1 MRNVLD
7 KVVDKIKIYI
17 LSSITLQ
24 LKIMLFMR
32 CGKIIARQATD
43 DNIWCMYFAYWIT
56 KATDTHTHTHN
67 MLYLL
72 LFHGNNGYTN
82 TLECY
87 VYMYITCLVMLV
99 SLTSKDS
106 GPEQ

>member
-1 MRNVLD
+1 MH
-7 KVVDKIKIYI
+7 I
-17 LSSITLQ
+17 
-24 LKIMLFMR
+24 
-32 CGKIIARQATD
+32 
-43 DNIWCMYFAYWIT
+43 AYWIT
-56 KATDTHTHTHN
+56 KATDTHTHTHTHTLSHN

-82 TLECY
+82 MLECY
-87 VYMYITCLVMLV
+87 VYMYITCLVTSV